1 MVVIA
6 NRRNP
11 FVLISSE
18 LKYDGRPSQRSF
30 LRDKLEFGLRRQQ
43 RRKPLWMG
51 DIEDGVS
58 HFLCPDH
65 PTWLLSQRYEVTVGE
80 KQQALKELSDRWHQ
94 GLADGTY
101 TNRAD
106 IVHQYDCSR
115 AWVTR
120 VLGNRFAHYQQ

>member
-11 FVLISSE
+11 FASISSD
-18 LKYDGRPSQRSF
+18 LQYDGRPSNRKF
-30 LRDKLEFGLRRQQ
+30 IREKLKYGFRKPI

-65 PTWLLSQRYEVTVGE
+65 PTWLPNKRYDITLE
-80 KQQALKELSDRWHQ
+80 KKRKAQKETADEWRK
-94 GLADGTY
+94 GLQDWTFR
-101 TNRAD
+101 NHAD
-106 IVHQYDCSR
+106 IAKKNGCSR
-115 AWVTR
+115 TWVTR
-120 VLGNRFAHYQQ
+120 LINQDFSRT